1 MRRPFPAGV
10 PAAAALLLL
19 TACGGSSD
27 TDAAPASSTATADVD
42 GFCADAQAVFSDANS
57 AFDSIS
63 DPTDLPALLQQTTS
77 ELQSVDAPAD
87 IADSWAGFAA
97 AIGQL
102 SQTARTLDL
111 STPAGQGQF
120 TQQYDAVLADTA
132 AAQQDVDSYVTTH
145 CPAAAGSPSS

>member
-1 MRRPFPAGV
+1 
-10 PAAAALLLL
+10 
-19 TACGGSSD
+19 
-27 TDAAPASSTATADVD
+27 VD

-63 DPTDLPALLQQTTS
+63 NPAELPALLQQTTS
-77 ELQSVDAPAD
+77 KLQSVDPPAE

-111 STPAGQGQF
+111 STAAGQGQF

-132 AAQQDVDSYVTTH
+132 AAQEDVDQYVTTH
-145 CPAAAGSPSS
+145 CPAAASSPSS

>member
-19 TACGGSSD
+19 TGCGGGSD
-27 TDAAPASSTATADVD
+27 THAAPASSTAAPVD

-63 DPTDLPALLQQTTS
+63 NPAELPALLQQTTS
-77 ELQSVDAPAD
+77 KLQSVDPPAE

-111 STPAGQGQF
+111 STAAGQGQF

-132 AAQQDVDSYVTTH
+132 AAQEDVDQYVTTH
-145 CPAAAGSPSS
+145 CPAAASSPSS